1 MLWTMMHTL
10 DAHARARSK
19 IGAHFFEALE
29 RRAFTERQ
37 VMKIYGLKDFFD
49 QKFFI
54 SFKYVTIFCLNYLNK
69 KMKIFYANI
78 KN

>member
-1 MLWTMMHTL
+1 MHTL
-10 DAHARARSK
+10 DV
-19 IGAHFFEALE
+19 HFFEALE

-37 VMKIYGLKDFFD
+37 IMKIHGLKGFFD

-54 SFKYVTIFCLNYLNK
+54 SFKYVTILCLNYLNK
-69 KMKIFYANI
+69 NMKNFYVNI